1 MTDFFKHCKIIEDE
15 LLDDINDA
23 KWKYKNYI
31 MIRHGFFHEVSNW
44 LHGNL
49 QYRDDYE
56 YFIDFDE
63 NHYIFF
69 SDTNMLLW
77 FLLSNNLTNYTVHIE

>member
-1 MTDFFKHCKIIEDE
+1 MTDFIWHAKIIEE
-15 LLDDINDA
+15 TLLNDIEDA
-23 KWKYKNYI
+23 KWKYKNFI
-31 MIRHGFFHEVSNW
+31 TVKDGFFHEVSNW

-49 QYRDDYE
+49 QYNEDYE
-56 YFIDFDE
+56 YFIDYDN

-69 SDTNMLLW
+69 KDSDILLW